1 MTEILHLNT
10 VSLYFIYGLSFYTM
24 GVAVTMQYR
33 RYSRF
38 SLAYSMPFLA
48 VFGLLHGLSEWGNV
62 FIPANIPNMDMYSSL
77 NAIALQRILQSIS
90 LFFLYCFGIKLISDS
105 HKRNRMWFILPIVA
119 FLVWLIQFA
128 WFIPLLGTDELKL
141 WLLSSESWSRYLL
154 AFPAGIATAYGLF
167 LQLRVTKRINDKSV
181 LRNLWG
187 SIAAFS
193 LFAIFSGLV
202 VSHPLG
208 LLGQIINSDTF
219 RQTTLLPIEAFRTV
233 SALLA
238 TWSITRLL
246 TIFYLEELR
255 EVAESRNLE
264 TVYRERERFARDL
277 HDDVIQSIYGVGLEL
292 QTTTHMLDEKHE
304 KELMKVNWAIKSLNQ
319 VIQAI
324 RAYIRRLETE
334 DSEQDLR
341 TLLVTTIDHFREFTG
356 PEIIFNYQV
365 KHESRLQEA
374 LLQEDWRQQIR
385 QIVREAL
392 SNVLHHAQASEAY
405 VEVALEGDLFILTI
419 EDNGL
424 GIPSTVVSYF
434 QSNDPIQYS
443 EKTKGISL
451 GLKNMRDRARL
462 LGGTLNII
470 SQKSIGTKVEL
481 SIPLGY

>member
-1 MTEILHLNT
+1 MTEIFQLNT
-10 VSLYFIYGLSFYTM
+10 LSLYFIYGLSFYTM
-24 GVAVTMQYR
+24 GIAVTMHYR
-33 RYSRF
+33 SYSRF

-48 VFGLLHGLSEWGNV
+48 AFGLLHGLSEWGSV
-62 FIPANIPNMDMYSSL
+62 FIPANIPNMDMHSSL

-90 LFFLYCFGIKLISDS
+90 LLFLFCFGIKLISDS
-105 HKRNRMWFILPIVA
+105 PKQNRLWFILPIAA
-119 FLVWLIQFA
+119 FLAWLIQFA
-128 WFIPLLGTDELKL
+128 RFIPLLGTSELKL
-141 WLLSSESWSRYLL
+141 WLLSSESWTRYLL
-154 AFPAGIATAYGLF
+154 AFPAGISTAYGLF
-167 LQLRVTKRINDKSV
+167 LQLRETKKINDKSV

-187 SIAAFS
+187 SIAAFF

-208 LLGQIINSDTF
+208 WLDQIINAETF
-219 RQTTLLPIEAFRTV
+219 RRTTLLPIEAFRTV
-233 SALLA
+233 AALLA
-238 TWSITRLL
+238 TWFITRLL

-255 EVAESRNLE
+255 KVAESRNLE

-292 QTTTHMLDEKHE
+292 QTTTYMLDENHE
-304 KELMKVNWAIKSLNQ
+304 KILMKVNWAIKSLNQ

-324 RAYIRRLETE
+324 RAYIRRLETD

-341 TLLVTTIDHFREFTG
+341 TLLSTTIDHFREFTG

-392 SNVLHHAQASEAY
+392 SNVLHHAKASEAY
-405 VEVALEGDLFILTI
+405 VDVSLKGDLFRLTI

-424 GIPSTVVSYF
+424 GIPSTVVSSF
-434 QSNDPIQYS
+434 QSNLDTIQYI
-443 EKTKGISL
+443 ERTKGISL

-470 SQKSIGTKVEL
+470 SQKSMGTKVEL
-481 SIPLGY
+481 SIPLG

>member
-1 MTEILHLNT
+1 MTEILQLNT

-24 GVAVTMQYR
+24 GIAVFMQYR
-33 RYSRF
+33 SYSKF

-48 VFGLLHGLSEWGNV
+48 VFGLLHGLSEWGSV
-62 FIPANIPNMDMYSSL
+62 FIPANIPNMGMYASL
-77 NAIALQRILQSIS
+77 NAIALQRILQSLS
-90 LFFLYCFGIKLISDS
+90 LFFLFCFGIKLISDS
-105 HKRNRMWFILPIVA
+105 RKRNRLWFILPIAA
-119 FLVWLIQFA
+119 FLAWLIQFA
-128 WFIPLLGTDELKL
+128 WFIPLLGTSEIKL
-141 WLLSSESWSRYLL
+141 WLLKSESWSRYLL
-154 AFPAGIATAYGLF
+154 AFPAGISSAYGLY
-167 LQLRVTKRINDKSV
+167 LQLRETKKINNKSV
-181 LRNLWG
+181 LRNLWR
-187 SIAAFS
+187 SITAFS

-202 VSHPLG
+202 VSYPLG
-208 LLGQIINSDTF
+208 WLGRMINADTF
-219 RQTTLLPIEAFRTV
+219 QQITLLPIEVFRTA

-246 TIFYLEELR
+246 AIFYLEELR
-255 EVAESRNLE
+255 EVAEARNLG

-277 HDDVIQSIYGVGLEL
+277 HDDVIQTIYGVGLEL
-292 QTTTHMLDEKHE
+292 QTTTHMLDENHE
-304 KELMKVNWAIKSLNQ
+304 KTLRKVNWAIKSLNQ

-324 RAYIRRLETE
+324 RAYIRRLETD

-341 TLLVTTIDHFREFTG
+341 TLLITTIDHFREFTG

-392 SNVLHHAQASEAY
+392 SNVLHHAQASETY
-405 VEVALEGDLFILTI
+405 VDVALEGDLFRLTI

-424 GIPSTVVSYF
+424 GMPSTVVSFF
-434 QSNDPIQYS
+434 QSNPESIHYT

-462 LGGTLNII
+462 LGGTLNIT
-470 SQKSIGTKVEL
+470 SQKGIGTKVEL
-481 SIPLGY
+481 SISLG